1 MAGTQQLQFAQKFP
15 FSQTAKKILREINPS
30 IEHIPEETIKRAEVM
45 ISHASKGKPYNISI
59 KSTEMLEQEIAAF
72 PVAKILVS
80 LMKDNFL
87 LKSFASTISKST
99 FIYLE
104 KSPDRKQLSLDLAE
118 ELGLDVSVISEKGSF
133 VEMPLSQFLGIRFND
148 PALKLVNQ
156 KLSGGKVKL
165 NINTFCRFVSEKV
178 FAIVHE
184 SLPVKTT
191 GLPNFYKTTAR
202 QISKKVKGSQ
212 LRDFNFKV
220 EGSLNPNAFPPCF
233 ASLYQKQLAGE
244 GLSHMARFLLAS
256 FLNAVGMPQRQIL
269 EIFKKS
275 PNYDEKIASY
285 QIKRIAEQNY
295 APASCAKIKTYG
307 LCTDT
312 DCRVRHPMT
321 YYRRALKKLR
331 QQNKK
336 PAKKE

>member
-1 MAGTQQLQFAQKFP
+1 MAGTEQLQFAQKFP
-15 FSQTAKKILREINPS
+15 FSETARKILREINPS
-30 IEHIPEETIKRAEVM
+30 IEHIPEEILNRAAVM

-80 LMKDNFL
+80 LMKDKFL
-87 LKSFASTISKST
+87 FKSFASMVAKST
-99 FIYLE
+99 FLYLE
-104 KSPDRKQLSLDLAE
+104 KSPNRKQLSLDLAE
-118 ELGLDVSVISEKGSF
+118 ELGLDVSVVSEKGSF
-133 VEMPLSQFLGIRFND
+133 VEMHLPQFLGIRFND

-156 KLSGGKVKL
+156 KLSNGKVKL

-178 FAIVHE
+178 FVIVHE
-184 SLPVKTT
+184 SLPVKTA
-191 GLPNFYKTTAR
+191 GLPNFYKTVAR
-202 QISKKVKGSQ
+202 QLSQKIKGSQ

-220 EGSLNPNAFPPCF
+220 EGSLNPNAFPPCL

-244 GLSHMARFLLAS
+244 SLPHMARFFLAS

-269 EIFKKS
+269 EAFKKS

-285 QIKRIAEQNY
+285 QVKRITEQNY
-295 APASCAKIKTYG
+295 SPASCEKIKTYG

-312 DCRVRHPMT
+312 DCRVKHPMT
-321 YYRRALKKLR
+321 YYHRALRNLR

-336 PAKKE
+336 PVKKE